1 MIRKRTVTAAVAAVG
16 AFGLAVA
23 VAPPASAEP
32 TLSIDCPGFGSGD
45 VEIEPFGP
53 GGEFSVSTTVP
64 APQPIPAGIPVEL
77 QTSAG
82 SFTSETLASSTL
94 VLFDDF
100 TGPAVTTA
108 DVTTSHKFIIHAPD
122 IGDITCDV
130 VTGGT
135 IEWT

>member
-1 MIRKRTVTAAVAAVG
+1 MIRKRTVTAVVGAVG
-16 AFGLAVA
+16 AVALAVA

-32 TLSIDCPGFGSGD
+32 TLSVSCSGFGSGD
-45 VEIEPFGP
+45 VEIEPFGT
-53 GGEFSVSTTVP
+53 GGEFAVSTTVP

-82 SFTSETLASSTL
+82 SFTSVTLASSTN

-100 TGPAVTTA
+100 SGPAVTTA
-108 DVTTSHKFIIHAPD
+108 TVTTSHKFIIHAPD

-130 VTGGT
+130 TTGGT
-135 IEWT
+135 INW